1 MQALGRLGLSEDE
14 RMEIYAMVAA
24 VLHLGNISF
33 EENTE
38 GTKGGSRVM
47 NSSESSLAMAA
58 SLLFVDKEELRQALV
73 NKVMMT
79 NRGGPKGTV
88 IM

>member
-1 MQALGRLGLSEDE
+1 
-14 RMEIYAMVAA
+14 MVAG

-33 EENTE
+33 EEITE
-38 GTKGGSRVM
+38 GTKGGSRITM
-47 NSSESSLAMAA
+47 HSEPSLQIVSSLL
-58 SLLFVDKEELRQALV
+58 SVDKEELRQALV

-79 NRGGPKGTV
+79 ARGGPKGTV